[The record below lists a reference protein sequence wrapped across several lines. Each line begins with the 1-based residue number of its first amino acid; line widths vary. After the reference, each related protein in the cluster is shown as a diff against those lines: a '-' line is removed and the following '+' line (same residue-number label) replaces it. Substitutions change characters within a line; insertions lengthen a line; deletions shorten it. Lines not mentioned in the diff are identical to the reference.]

1 MLATESEKKEFL
13 ADISALA
20 NSAGGDLILGIEEDK
35 GTASEVVGLE
45 SFDPDNGILKMENVI
60 RDGIAPRIIGA
71 RLLSVPVG
79 DDRHVVVVR
88 VPHSLNRPHMVI
100 FKNWSRFYSRN
111 SAGKYQL
118 DVQELKSVFL
128 ASEGVAERI
137 RQLRTDRID
146 AILQGDTPEPLSG
159 RSYVCIHVMSRALP
173 AGASD
178 RPLDVGR
185 TDLKIRG

>member
-20 NSAGGDLILGIEEDK
+20 NSGGGDLILGIEEDK

-60 RDGIAPRIIGA
+60 RDGIAPRIIGT

-88 VPHSLNRPHMVI
+88 VPHRTVI
-100 FKNWSRFYSRN
+100 DIK
-111 SAGKYQL
+111 
-118 DVQELKSVFL
+118 
-128 ASEGVAERI
+128 
-137 RQLRTDRID
+137 
-146 AILQGDTPEPLSG
+146 LS
-159 RSYVCIHVMSRALP
+159 
-173 AGASD
+173 
-178 RPLDVGR
+178 
-185 TDLKIRG
+185 T

>member
-1 MLATESEKKEFL
+1 MLPAQLDSIDKSHLNALVADGVRESRSLEFKAKLMLATESEKKEFL

-20 NSAGGDLILGIEEDK
+20 NSGGGDLILGIEEDK

-118 DVQELKSVFL
+118 DV
-128 ASEGVAERI
+128 
-137 RQLRTDRID
+137 
-146 AILQGDTPEPLSG
+146 
-159 RSYVCIHVMSRALP
+159 RS
-173 AGASD
+173 
-178 RPLDVGR
+178 
-185 TDLKIRG
+185 